1 MDTKNLLG
9 EHINQLVDT
18 NDILS
23 KHIQGGEHK
32 TKHESSLTKLDL
44 SGYFLTHGWRITKV
58 YNSHICN
65 TNKYGHYDGSTRDNL
80 IVVLE

>member
-44 SGYFLTHGWRITKV
+44 SGYFLTHG
-58 YNSHICN
+58 
-65 TNKYGHYDGSTRDNL
+65 
-80 IVVLE
+80 